1 MAEAKSAWR
10 VNEEKVE
17 KGLKKMHEVVQF
29 FSRLVEGEDDPLVR
43 LALLDAS
50 SKTVACIYRIAI
62 ERANISESRKDL
74 LKKGFL
80 NYLHTIMEGDLAQFY
95 FCKLSFLNYL
105 HTIMEGDGIKELLAE
120 EETK

>member
-62 ERANISESRKDL
+62 ERANISECRKDL

-80 NYLHTIMEGDLAQFY
+80 NH
-95 FCKLSFLNYL
+95 L
-105 HTIMEGDGIKELLAE
+105 HTIMEGDGIVALLE
-120 EETK
+120 EEEMKK